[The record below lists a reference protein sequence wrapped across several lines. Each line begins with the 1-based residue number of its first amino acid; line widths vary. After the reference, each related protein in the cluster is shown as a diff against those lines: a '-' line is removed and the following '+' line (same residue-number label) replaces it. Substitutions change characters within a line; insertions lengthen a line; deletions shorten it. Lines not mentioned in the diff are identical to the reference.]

1 MNVFHALLRVKV
13 LLNKCIEG
21 EHMVAENSRRVY
33 KTLFGVWFP
42 LKLGQESGRLTG
54 NGLQ

>member
-1 MNVFHALLRVKV
+1 MNVFHALLRVKG

-21 EHMVAENSRRVY
+21 EHMVPKISRHVY
-33 KTLFGVWFP
+33 KTHFGVWFP
-42 LKLGQESGRLTG
+42 LKLGQESGSLTR